1 MVRPSATGRP
11 LERPLLVLCQRG
23 TVVAAA
29 AAPRAVHDVSRR
41 AHRDRLRLDRSRAP
55 PRARARAA
63 GHFFDRIR
71 DMLLYINLG
80 SDLRGLTDREPP
92 RARHA
97 RSAAAA

>member
-29 AAPRAVHDVSRR
+29 AAPRAVHDVRV
-41 AHRDRLRLDRSRAP
+41 APRAP
-55 PRARARAA
+55 CDSLAPRARAA